1 MPQNRKE
8 SLIFTVLMC
17 AFMVFFMSVYN
28 ISIHDKF
35 SLDTFKNAWLDF
47 PTTYIIA
54 MIFDWFIVSNVAKKV
69 AFRIINPDTKQIIK
83 AIVISS
89 CMVCGMVICMSLFGA
104 IKSIGSS
111 NTLIA
116 IWILNI
122 ANNFIVA
129 LPLQLLIAG
138 PLVRFIFRTLFPEGT
153 IVEVVNS

>member
-35 SLDTFKNAWLDF
+35 SLNTFKNAWLDF

-69 AFRIINPDTKQIIK
+69 AFRIINSDTKQIIK

>member
-35 SLDTFKNAWLDF
+35 SLDTFKDAWLDF
-47 PTTYIIA
+47 PITYIIA
-54 MIFDWFIVSNVAKKV
+54 MIFDWFIVSNIAKKI
-69 AFRIINPDTKQIIK
+69 AFSIISPDSKQIIK

-89 CMVCGMVICMSLFGA
+89 CMVCGMVLCMSLFGA
-104 IKSIGSS
+104 IKSIGFSS
-111 NTLIA
+111 TLIT
-116 IWILNI
+116 IWIINI
-122 ANNFIVA
+122 VNNFIIA

-153 IVEVVNS
+153 IIEIVNS